1 MNYLLPSIYS
11 LLSVVLILN
20 YLSLNYKKT
29 AIEIVNEMGIGY
41 NLGKTFNCCDNLMLE
56 QFDNN
61 QIKLWGTVLPTK
73 KTINRIKKYGFKT
86 IRFQVTYMNFTS
98 ESNIINPK
106 WILGIKEIIDW
117 IISSNLYC
125 IFSVNHGSEFWK
137 NEQTSVNEKHSN
149 FWKQTANEFKDYDE
163 HLIFETMN
171 EIDILDL
178 NLLEHIQI
186 FVDEIRNSGGKN
198 EDRLLIIPEM
208 FTETEIEDYY
218 YYSMPIDP
226 SNKTAISIHYFFPSE
241 LTEYNDINSL
251 SWYFKYFDILYPT
264 VPISEW
270 GSEDNYREINE
281 LFEVMK
287 NVFIDKGIPVIID
300 EAAILNKHNN
310 NIKSFR
316 EFIYVLFSLS
326 SEYDG
331 ILSCLWDNPLV
342 NKENLNFYNKEL
354 DKWNDEIIKDKIY
367 KISKGKSIKSSEYYV
382 MTNKIKTKEYF
393 GLLYIKMG
401 KKKVTKICV
410 NVRLSGKLGIDVE
423 LVVIS
428 FKDNDAYIKLPIKK
442 ENAKKQY
449 DGTTIIEID
458 MSKEDIIDFLY
469 ITIEFGIEYVIFNN
483 ATVEFEEYFSYF
495 DIKSYK
501 NDVLNDV
508 YK

>member
-1 MNYLLPSIYS
+1 
-11 LLSVVLILN
+11 
-20 YLSLNYKKT
+20 
-29 AIEIVNEMGIGY
+29 
-41 NLGKTFNCCDNLMLE
+41 
-56 QFDNN
+56 
-61 QIKLWGTVLPTK
+61 
-73 KTINRIKKYGFKT
+73 
-86 IRFQVTYMNFTS
+86 
-98 ESNIINPK
+98 
-106 WILGIKEIIDW
+106 
-117 IISSNLYC
+117 
-125 IFSVNHGSEFWK
+125 
-137 NEQTSVNEKHSN
+137 
-149 FWKQTANEFKDYDE
+149 
-163 HLIFETMN
+163 MN

-264 VPISEW
+264 VPLSEW
-270 GSEDNYREINE
+270 GSEDNYREIKE

-287 NVFIDKGIPVIID
+287 NIFIDKGIPVIID
-300 EAAILNKHNN
+300 EAAILNKYNN

-331 ILSCLWDNPLV
+331 ILSCLWDNPLG

-428 FKDNDAYIKLPIKK
+428 FNENDPYIKLPINFSMNCIFRKKKFRKVKK

-458 MSKEDIIDFLY
+458 VSKEDNIDFLY
-469 ITIEFGIEYVIFNN
+469 IMIEFGDEYVSFNN

-495 DIKSYK
+495 DTKSYK
-501 NDVLNDV
+501 NNVLNDI

>member
-1 MNYLLPSIYS
+1 MNYLLASIYS

-98 ESNIINPK
+98 ESNIIDSN
-106 WILGIKEIIDW
+106 WITGIKEIIDW

-137 NEQTSVNEKHSN
+137 NEQTSVNEKYSN
-149 FWKQTANEFKDYDE
+149 FWKQIANEFKDYDE

-226 SNKTAISIHYFFPSE
+226 SNKTAISIHYFFHSE

-264 VPISEW
+264 VPLSEW

-281 LFEVMK
+281 LFEVLK
-287 NVFIDKGIPVIID
+287 NIFIDKGIPVIID
-300 EAAILNKHNN
+300 EAAILNKYNN

-326 SEYDG
+326 SECDG

-354 DKWNDEIIKDKIY
+354 DKRNDEIIKDKIY

-393 GLLYIKMG
+393 G
-401 KKKVTKICV
+401 
-410 NVRLSGKLGIDVE
+410 
-423 LVVIS
+423 
-428 FKDNDAYIKLPIKK
+428 
-442 ENAKKQY
+442 
-449 DGTTIIEID
+449 
-458 MSKEDIIDFLY
+458 
-469 ITIEFGIEYVIFNN
+469 
-483 ATVEFEEYFSYF
+483 
-495 DIKSYK
+495 
-501 NDVLNDV
+501 
-508 YK
+508 

>member
-1 MNYLLPSIYS
+1 MNYLLASIYS

-98 ESNIINPK
+98 ESNIIDSN
-106 WILGIKEIIDW
+106 WITGIKEIIDW

-137 NEQTSVNEKHSN
+137 NEQTSVNEKYSN
-149 FWKQTANEFKDYDE
+149 FWKQIANEFKDYDE

-218 YYSMPIDP
+218 YYSMPIEP
-226 SNKTAISIHYFFPSE
+226 SNKTAISIHYFFHSE

-264 VPISEW
+264 VPLSEW
-270 GSEDNYREINE
+270 GSEDNYREIKE

-287 NVFIDKGIPVIID
+287 NFFIDKGIPVIID
-300 EAAILNKHNN
+300 EAAILNKYNN

-331 ILSCLWDNPLV
+331 ILSCLWDNPLG

-428 FKDNDAYIKLPIKK
+428 FNENDPYIKLPIKK

-458 MSKEDIIDFLY
+458 VSKEDNIDFLY
-469 ITIEFGIEYVIFNN
+469 IMIEFGDEYVSFNN

-495 DIKSYK
+495 DTKSYK
-501 NDVLNDV
+501 NDVLNDI

>member
-1 MNYLLPSIYS
+1 MNYLLASIYS

-98 ESNIINPK
+98 ESNIIDSN
-106 WILGIKEIIDW
+106 WITGIKEIIDW

-137 NEQTSVNEKHSN
+137 NEQTSVNEKYSN
-149 FWKQTANEFKDYDE
+149 FWKQIANEFKDYDE

-287 NVFIDKGIPVIID
+287 NAFIDKGIPVIID

-354 DKWNDEIIKDKIY
+354 ENDEIIKDKIY

-401 KKKVTKICV
+401 KKK
-410 NVRLSGKLGIDVE
+410 
-423 LVVIS
+423 
-428 FKDNDAYIKLPIKK
+428 
-442 ENAKKQY
+442 
-449 DGTTIIEID
+449 
-458 MSKEDIIDFLY
+458 
-469 ITIEFGIEYVIFNN
+469 
-483 ATVEFEEYFSYF
+483 
-495 DIKSYK
+495 
-501 NDVLNDV
+501 
-508 YK
+508 